1 MGFNVAG
8 LLKAFAGRAFGLIDL
23 LFIQNGEELKF
34 PLRSFQAN
42 FPERGP
48 LTSLLTESRHTEE
61 FDILSIEAVLS
72 IRFPLVL

>member
-8 LLKAFAGRAFGLIDL
+8 LLKALAGRAFGLIDL

-48 LTSLLTESRHTEE
+48 LTGLLTESRHTEE
-61 FDILSIEAVLS
+61 FNILSIEAVLS
-72 IRFPLVL
+72 IRLPLVL